1 MRILRAAFFLSVIAV
16 LAPSPPESEV
26 QKALATVEIVPSN
39 YEMLAAAGN
48 TVSDLGQF
56 CLRQP
61 QVCKT
66 ANYVAAHLEAKAK
79 YSVRKLYEWA
89 SDTGTSETAQ
99 APLSDQAD
107 ADGLVTGSTLRLAA
121 TDRPAPAH
129 GNLKASDLIPAWRG
143 AKI

>member
-26 QKALATVEIVPSN
+26 EKALAGGEIVPSN
-39 YEMLAAAGN
+39 IELLSAAGD

-61 QVCKT
+61 DVCKT
-66 ANYVAAHLEAKAK
+66 ANYMAARIEAKAK

-89 SDTGTSETAQ
+89 SDTSVDEVARL
-99 APLSDQAD
+99 PHSDQAD
-107 ADGLVTGSTLRLAA
+107 ADQLTTGSTVKIASTDPQAA
-121 TDRPAPAH
+121 RNT
-129 GNLKASDLIPAWRG
+129 LKPEDLLPLWRG
-143 AKI
+143 KKI